1 MKIVSNDGTR
11 ANVRVTVAEVQQIIY
26 AYERWIKTLC
36 EEKKQLEED
45 YKNELE
51 ENLKLSE
58 LWKKSQ
64 EEKRQLESNRDEAK
78 KKLKEVREKRYM
90 LLNEVEELL
99 SILERGKE

>member
-1 MKIVSNDGTR
+1 M
-11 ANVRVTVAEVQQIIY
+11 
-26 AYERWIKTLC
+26 
-36 EEKKQLEED
+36 QLEEY